1 MLKLGC
7 FALQFSSLLVCLS
20 SLTQLA
26 VEVPPLA
33 SVPFPPPLDEGMTED
48 VWREHVMTPPQ
59 SLQLTEQKDVRISS
73 LIN

>member
-1 MLKLGC
+1 MLKLGY

-59 SLQLTEQKDVRISS
+59 SPQLKQQKDVRISP